1 MTPECWAG
9 HRPGGALLRPERTC
23 WPRRPSLPFGKR
35 PVGAGPGARGPGRPL
50 GEGGA
55 GVRGQPLPGDQ
66 RPPGGL
72 RRPARAELPPVL
84 HPERPRDSPSA
95 SPLLLPKDGARGG
108 VAPCQSDEGPAPA
121 GPPLGSEGNPASA
134 AEPARSAVS
143 RSPGD
148 CLPCGPPGSGRLRSS
163 GQKRKV
169 APGLLQAAAVL
180 RPSPTQA
187 AAPVAVA
194 RGPGGHVPALLPA
207 TEMPLGA
214 AGLAGPS
221 LFCLFIFLFLSLIF

>member
-1 MTPECWAG
+1 M
-9 HRPGGALLRPERTC
+9 
-23 WPRRPSLPFGKR
+23 PSCGPSE
-35 PVGAGPGARGPGRPL
+35 PVGLAGLHCPLEKGQWGLGLGREARGAPSARAGL
-50 GEGGA
+50 GYGA
-55 GVRGQPLPGDQ
+55 SLCRVTSVLP
-66 RPPGGL
+66 RAW

-108 VAPCQSDEGPAPA
+108 VAPYQSDEGPAPA